1 MDAPMAV
8 DLNLPEDRAQ
18 PRPRR
23 RSKRVWVGGTAIGD
37 GAPIAVQ
44 SMCTTLTHDIPA
56 TIRQIEQLQE
66 AGCEIA
72 RVAVPDKRAGEA
84 LKELVRRSILP
95 VVADIHF
102 DYRLALMALEAKVH
116 KLRLNPGNIHNKDG
130 VREVVKKATE
140 QGTPIRI
147 GVNHGSIG
155 DREPG
160 AIRDESQRTVA
171 PALNES
177 PN

>member
-23 RSKRVWVGGTAIGD
+23 RSKRVWVGGTEIGD
-37 GAPIAVQ
+37 GAPVAVQ
-44 SMCTTLTHDIPA
+44 SMCPTLTHDVDA

-66 AGCEIA
+66 IGCEIA

-84 LKELVRRSILP
+84 LAEVVRRSILP

-102 DYRLALMALEAKVH
+102 DYRLALMAPPAKVPQP
-116 KLRLNPGNIHNKDG
+116 RLNPGNIHN
-130 VREVVKKATE
+130 
-140 QGTPIRI
+140 
-147 GVNHGSIG
+147 N
-155 DREPG
+155 
-160 AIRDESQRTVA
+160 
-171 PALNES
+171 
-177 PN
+177 